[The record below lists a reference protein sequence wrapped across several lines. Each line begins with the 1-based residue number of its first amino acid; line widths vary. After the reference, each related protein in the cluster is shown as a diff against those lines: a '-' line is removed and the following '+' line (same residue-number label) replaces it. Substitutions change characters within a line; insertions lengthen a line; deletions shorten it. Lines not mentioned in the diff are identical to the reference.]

1 MSQIFANENCGKTDN
16 IINLNKFFGKTCM
29 AENST
34 KKSIQ
39 SNKTEANIIKKSE
52 KIAQSEGNFSKTDKN
67 DLLD

>member
-1 MSQIFANENCGKTDN
+1 
-16 IINLNKFFGKTCM
+16 M